1 MKLLPKSSF
10 WLKNFISQMQSQTG
24 SKCRERERL
33 GVEREGEMERV
44 STRVV
49 ERERVRA
56 KVGISSFVRE

>member
-1 MKLLPKSSF
+1 
-10 WLKNFISQMQSQTG
+10 
-24 SKCRERERL
+24 L

>member
-1 MKLLPKSSF
+1 MKLLPKSSL
-10 WLKNFISQMQSQTG
+10 WLKNFISQTQSQTG

-49 ERERVRA
+49 EQERVRA